1 MAAAFLTS
9 ASSALGAGKGM
20 SQPSFFMNGKPQPA
34 YALNPAAQAGL
45 FLQPEGIPYTETPA
59 SRFQQKTAY
68 YQTLAKELKSQ
79 DYRPVEL
86 ITRNAQGLNSQR
98 VITLWD
104 ENGTYMETTESGL
117 VIITQQPNGSDWGNL
132 AREKI
137 ILDENG
143 DMVEFY
149 TDKGSGSAW
158 NPDYRF
164 VATYDANHNQ
174 LTATQTF
181 HTDTGWFARLAWVNE
196 YDENNNI
203 IHQTYYN
210 KALESTQWTLG
221 LKIDWEYDASGNN
234 TKETRFSWR
243 EGSQSYVE
251 SQRWE
256 YDYDDK
262 GRVVAYRFANYGTY
276 TLQYTYS
283 YDEEGKQVG
292 GSTLQ
297 WLDGEWA
304 EIDRTTITW
313 DGDRP
318 LLMEL
323 EGIRHDEWTV
333 VSRTEYIYSGDT
345 TIMFDSKWNTAAGDS
360 LCPAMRT
367 TSISNEAGFL
377 EYKLEEP
384 WAASL
389 QRYYQHYQYLYT
401 YDENYNILTQKHQF
415 ANWDAS
421 WNVSSWTSNLDYTFT
436 YDENGNGASVNAEVR
451 NPNEDFFIPYNMHQ
465 NHLYITDDAAS
476 YAEVRYLDMNE
487 YVNVS
492 NVSLNYA
499 SLEMLPNETRALA
512 ATVLPAHASNPEV
525 YWYSSDPSV
534 ARADINGLI
543 TAKAAGQAIVTAR
556 TLDQQLTASCVVS
569 VLEEVGQVAN
579 PVFFPASGEIV
590 AGTEIT
596 IMTTTTGASIY
607 YTTDETEP
615 TAQSTPYSAPIVASE
630 DMTIKAVAM
639 LESKQSEVVTAQY
652 TVKEEAVE
660 VADPVFRPGSGAV
673 EAGTAVSISCATPNA
688 IIYYHIDTFADA
700 GMLLYKEPILVGDSM
715 TLKAVAVIGNNV
727 SDTVTA
733 VYTIAE
739 THVDVA
745 EPLFNPA
752 SGEVLYGTL
761 VTMMSSTQGA
771 KIYYTLDETEPTENS
786 MEYVEPVA
794 ITKETVIKAIAVLG
808 TEKSDVATA
817 VYKVRYEVADPQFYP
832 FAGTVPFGTEVY
844 ITCKTEGSTI
854 YYTTD
859 GSEPTRESAIYGNP
873 IAITEDM
880 TIKAM
885 AVWLE
890 ARSNIMTAVYTVE
903 ASNEGHGELEA
914 RLYPNPN
921 NGNFFVE
928 VPCTSNIRIFNL
940 NGQLLRNMEKKSAGV
955 YELHLDHS
963 GMYILHVS
971 DETGRLRSVKSIIV
985 R

>member
-1 MAAAFLTS
+1 ML
-9 ASSALGAGKGM
+9 
-20 SQPSFFMNGKPQPA
+20 
-34 YALNPAAQAGL
+34 
-45 FLQPEGIPYTETPA
+45 
-59 SRFQQKTAY
+59 
-68 YQTLAKELKSQ
+68 
-79 DYRPVEL
+79 
-86 ITRNAQGLNSQR
+86 
-98 VITLWD
+98 
-104 ENGTYMETTESGL
+104 
-117 VIITQQPNGSDWGNL
+117 
-132 AREKI
+132 
-137 ILDENG
+137 
-143 DMVEFY
+143 
-149 TDKGSGSAW
+149 
-158 NPDYRF
+158 
-164 VATYDANHNQ
+164 
-174 LTATQTF
+174 
-181 HTDTGWFARLAWVNE
+181 
-196 YDENNNI
+196 
-203 IHQTYYN
+203 
-210 KALESTQWTLG
+210 
-221 LKIDWEYDASGNN
+221 
-234 TKETRFSWR
+234 
-243 EGSQSYVE
+243 
-251 SQRWE
+251 
-256 YDYDDK
+256 
-262 GRVVAYRFANYGTY
+262 
-276 TLQYTYS
+276 
-283 YDEEGKQVG
+283 
-292 GSTLQ
+292 
-297 WLDGEWA
+297 
-304 EIDRTTITW
+304 
-313 DGDRP
+313 
-318 LLMEL
+318 
-323 EGIRHDEWTV
+323 
-333 VSRTEYIYSGDT
+333 
-345 TIMFDSKWNTAAGDS
+345 DSKWNTAAGDS

-384 WAASL
+384 WAANL

-451 NPNEDFFIPYNMHQ
+451 NPEEDFFIPYNMHQ

-476 YAEVRYLDMNE
+476 YAEAHYLNVND

-525 YWYSSDPSV
+525 YWYSSDPAV
-534 ARADINGLI
+534 ARMDINSLI
-543 TAKAAGQAIVTAR
+543 TAKAAGQAIITAR

-569 VLEEVGQVAN
+569 VLEEVRQVAN

-596 IMTTTTGASIY
+596 T
-607 YTTDETEP
+607 
-615 TAQSTPYSAPIVASE
+615 
-630 DMTIKAVAM
+630 MTIKAVAI
-639 LESKQSEVVTAQY
+639 LEGKQSEVVTAQY

-673 EAGTAVSISCATPNA
+673 EAGTAVSISCTTPNA

-700 GMLLYKEPILVGDSM
+700 SMLLYKEPILVGDSM
-715 TLKAVAVIGNNV
+715 TIKAVAVVGNNV

-739 THVDVA
+739 TYVDVA